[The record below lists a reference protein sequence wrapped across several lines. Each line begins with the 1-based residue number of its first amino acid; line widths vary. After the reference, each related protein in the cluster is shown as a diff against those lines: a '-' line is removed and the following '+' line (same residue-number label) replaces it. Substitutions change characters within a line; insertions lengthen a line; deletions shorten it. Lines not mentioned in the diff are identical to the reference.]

1 LQEGLARGPRPPRK
15 LGRVRSLRGH
25 IMATQGPV
33 IAVDIAAFSAQ
44 LLDYRETPPR
54 ARIIVE
60 AVTDLLPGTA
70 AIAYLLATLDD
81 GQVWAPQATAGD
93 VHVNDSAVNADRG
106 TLGMMA
112 EKSEPVVLSGRDL
125 VREQYAHLNVRR
137 TLNSLAYLPLKT
149 KRGELFGAIEILS
162 FDFPL
167 GENTLSALQPL
178 ADVAGSALADAVSY
192 EQERNSALSSITRIT
207 QLYDLE
213 KVFGST
219 LELDQLLPIIGSKFR
234 EVLECRRCP
243 NR

>member
-1 LQEGLARGPRPPRK
+1 
-15 LGRVRSLRGH
+15 
-25 IMATQGPV
+25 
-33 IAVDIAAFSAQ
+33 
-44 LLDYRETPPR
+44 
-54 ARIIVE
+54 
-60 AVTDLLPGTA
+60 
-70 AIAYLLATLDD
+70 
-81 GQVWAPQATAGD
+81 
-93 VHVNDSAVNADRG
+93 
-106 TLGMMA
+106 
-112 EKSEPVVLSGRDL
+112 L